1 MEEFSAAFETL
12 NWVISNLLERKDSFI
27 YPKHTW
33 NYFFVS
39 ANQFLYEIF
48 DKLPKKQLEISKINK
63 KDLVSNLLNN
73 YEWIVD
79 PLLLVKLLR
88 EETEM
93 NIDDS
98 NFSLAE
104 SNYHWIEQLMYYSW
118 DIFTS
123 EENKELLESIQSTK
137 RRIVSQHFT

>member
-1 MEEFSAAFETL
+1 
-12 NWVISNLLERKDSFI
+12 
-27 YPKHTW
+27 
-33 NYFFVS
+33 
-39 ANQFLYEIF
+39 YEIY
-48 DKLPKKQLEISKINK
+48 DKIPQKQLKESKIDK
-63 KDLVSNLLNN
+63 QFIISNLLNN

-88 EETEM
+88 EDTEFH
-93 NIDDS
+93 IDKSD
-98 NFSLAE
+98 FSLAE

-123 EENKELLESIQSTK
+123 EENKELLELIQSTK